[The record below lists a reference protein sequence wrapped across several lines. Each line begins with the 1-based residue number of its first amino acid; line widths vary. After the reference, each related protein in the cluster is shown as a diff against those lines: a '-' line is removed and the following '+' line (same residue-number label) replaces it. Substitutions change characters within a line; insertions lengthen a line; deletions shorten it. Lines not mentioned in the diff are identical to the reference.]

1 MNGEV
6 AFANNENTWLDPK
19 SRDRMGPHLIDFFP
33 GDTLFH
39 RVARAVCRAG
49 CLPRKELYE
58 SWEVARR
65 TRRRFRGGR
74 VVDLCCGHG
83 LVAHLMLLLDGTSGE
98 AIAVDHAIP
107 PSGERLSTVLC
118 ADWPKLAGRVRFVA
132 GDALAVP
139 LQPTDLVVSS
149 HACGTLTDRILDR
162 VIRASARVAILPCC
176 HDIEACDHGGLGGWI
191 DLPLAIDVTR
201 AHRLRSE
208 GYTVYTQRIPPQI
221 TPQNRLLLAVPNAPH
236 GRA

>member
-1 MNGEV
+1 MSDEAPIGKNDS
-6 AFANNENTWLDPK
+6 TWLDPA
-19 SRDRMGPHLIDFFP
+19 SRDRMGPHLIEFFP
-33 GDTLFH
+33 DETLFH

-83 LVAHLMLLLDGTSGE
+83 LVAHLMLLLDNTSE
-98 AIAVDHAIP
+98 NAIAVDHAIP
-107 PSGERLSTVLC
+107 SSAGRMSAVLS
-118 ADWPKLAGRVRFVA
+118 AEWPKLADRVRYVA
-132 GDALAVP
+132 GDALQVP
-139 LQPTDLVVSS
+139 LESTDLVVSS

-162 VIRASARVAILPCC
+162 AIRASARVAILPCC
-176 HDIEACDHGGLGGWI
+176 HDIEACDAGGLGGWI
-191 DLPLAIDVTR
+191 DAPLAIDVTR

-208 GYTVYTQRIPPQI
+208 GYTVYTQKIPAQI
-221 TPQNRLLLAVPNAPH
+221 TPQNRLLLAAPT
-236 GRA
+236 RSSI